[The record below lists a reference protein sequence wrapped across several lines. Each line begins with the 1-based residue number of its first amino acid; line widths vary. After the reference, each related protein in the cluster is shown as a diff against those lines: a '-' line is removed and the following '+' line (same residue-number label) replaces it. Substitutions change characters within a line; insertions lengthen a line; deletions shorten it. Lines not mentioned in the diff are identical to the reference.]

1 MRSLWKQLPQWV
13 KNPYLLLGLGFLLW
27 MLFFDAE
34 DLITQYKLKRKVK
47 NLVAEKEYYL
57 EQIARIRKDREE
69 LASNKDLLE
78 KFAREK
84 YFMKKKTEDLYIIVD
99 DWAHRLAAI
108 QTASLYIN
116 ILNASF
122 LTWLLL
128 ANSPSLQEEK

>member
-13 KNPYLLLGLGFLLW
+13 KNPYLLLVLGFLLW

-57 EQIARIRKDREE
+57 EQIARTRKDREE

-84 YFMKKKTEDLYIIVD
+84 YFMK
-99 DWAHRLAAI
+99 
-108 QTASLYIN
+108 
-116 ILNASF
+116 
-122 LTWLLL
+122 
-128 ANSPSLQEEK
+128 NS